1 MNEILKA
8 AQDMLP
14 QMIEDRR
21 TIHRMGGVG
30 FELRQSADYILS
42 ELEKAG
48 IEAREVCPCGIVAT
62 VGRGDKTILLRA
74 DFDAL
79 PLCEVT
85 GLPFANTAG
94 SCHACGHDFHAT
106 MLLAAARML
115 KARENELNGVVKL
128 VFQPAEETLE
138 GSMAL
143 IRAGVLEN
151 PHVDAAF
158 AMHVEAGAEYS
169 AAGTVRYSR
178 GATYAAGDKVCITV
192 RGRGGHGALPSK
204 NIDPVTASAQIIVAI
219 QHIIAMEVPTSERVT
234 VTFGMIGGGTA
245 DNIIPDE
252 VVFRGTIRTF
262 SNEMRAFVKRRV
274 QEVAELTGRAMRCGV
289 EVAYSEVSVPPVIN
303 NREMAERFF
312 PYIEAVTGP
321 GGTTLVDEPSS
332 FGSEDFAHITERVPG
347 LMINL
352 GAGAVPQG
360 YDKAMHNP
368 ALVLD
373 ENALPYGAAIFVSC
387 AENWLKEQK

>member
-1 MNEILKA
+1 M
-8 AQDMLP
+8 
-14 QMIEDRR
+14 
-21 TIHRMGGVG
+21 
-30 FELRQSADYILS
+30 
-42 ELEKAG
+42 
-48 IEAREVCPCGIVAT
+48 
-62 VGRGDKTILLRA
+62 
-74 DFDAL
+74 
-79 PLCEVT
+79 
-85 GLPFANTAG
+85 
-94 SCHACGHDFHAT
+94 
-106 MLLAAARML
+106 
-115 KARENELNGVVKL
+115 
-128 VFQPAEETLE
+128 
-138 GSMAL
+138 
-143 IRAGVLEN
+143 
-151 PHVDAAF
+151 
-158 AMHVEAGAEYS
+158 
-169 AAGTVRYSR
+169 
-178 GATYAAGDKVCITV
+178 

-252 VVFRGTIRTF
+252 VVFKGTIRTF

-274 QEVAELTGRAMRCGV
+274 QEVAELTGRAMRCEV

-312 PYIEAVTGP
+312 PYIEAITGP

>member
-1 MNEILKA
+1 MNDILKA
-8 AQDMLP
+8 AQQMLP
-14 QMIEDRR
+14 QMIADRR
-21 TIHRMGGVG
+21 AIHQMGGVG
-30 FELRQSADYILS
+30 FDLRQSADYILS
-42 ELEKAG
+42 ELQKAG
-48 IEAREVCPCGIVAT
+48 VSAREICPCGIVAT
-62 VGRGDKTILLRA
+62 IGQGDKTILLRA

-85 GLPFANTAG
+85 GLPFANTQG

-106 MLLAAARML
+106 MLLAAARLL
-115 KARENELNGVVKL
+115 KARESELGGVVKL

-138 GSMAL
+138 GCMEL
-143 IRAGVLEN
+143 VKAGVLDD
-151 PHVDAAF
+151 PKVDAAF
-158 AMHVEAGAEYS
+158 AMHVEAGAEHS

-192 RGRGGHGALPSK
+192 RGRGGHGALPCK

-234 VTFGMIGGGTA
+234 ITFGTIQGGTA

-262 SNEMRAFVKRRV
+262 SNETRAFVKQRV
-274 QEVAELTGRAMRCGV
+274 QEVAELTGRAMRCQV
-289 EVAYSEVSVPPVIN
+289 DVAYSPISVPPVIN
-303 NREMAERFF
+303 NGPMAEQLF
-312 PYIEAVTGP
+312 PWIEEITGA
-321 GGTTLVDEPSS
+321 GNTVLVDEPTS

-347 LMINL
+347 VMINL
-352 GAGAVPQG
+352 GAGAAGQG

-368 ALVLD
+368 AVILD
-373 ENALPYGAAIFVSC
+373 ENALPYGAAIFVNC
-387 AENWLKEQK
+387 AQNWLKEQK